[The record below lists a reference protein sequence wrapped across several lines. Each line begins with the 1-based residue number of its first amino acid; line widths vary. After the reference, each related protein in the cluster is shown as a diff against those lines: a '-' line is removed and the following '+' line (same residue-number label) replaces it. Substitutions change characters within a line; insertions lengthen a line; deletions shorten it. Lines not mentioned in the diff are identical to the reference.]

1 VAVAKKKRDFLKLVI
16 YSSFARNKRFVMEH
30 EEYREKTVDDVKER
44 VLELAKRRGF
54 LWPSYE
60 IYGGVAGLWD
70 YGPLGTLLKQKVEN
84 TWREIFVVGESALP
98 IDTPTIGVEEVFL
111 ASGHLSNFVDLI
123 VECVDCHVTLRAD
136 HVVNDYLRGKGV
148 AADLCEPDIA
158 EACVP
163 SRKKT
168 QELIDFYGITCPDCG
183 GPLGEV
189 SDFNLMFATHIGPGT
204 QRKGYLRP
212 ETAQGIFS
220 DFPRLLRFFRD
231 KLPFGV
237 AQIGKSFRNEIS
249 PRQGVIRLREFTQA
263 EIEVFVNPDKKVTH
277 PRFDE
282 VADAEIEILSR
293 DFAGRATIKA
303 ACDRGLIAH
312 QYLAYYVARCQEFFL
327 RVGVRESQLRFRQH
341 LPDEMAHYAVDCWD
355 AEGLTQLGWIELAGI
370 ADRTDYDLKQ
380 HERQSGVQMTVFVPY
395 AKPKSVERT
404 FVRPKMDFLGPSYK
418 DKAKQVVDYL
428 ATISD
433 PTGPLIFEGQEID
446 SRGYVIETATQAVL
460 GDYVTPHVIEP
471 SFGIDRT
478 IYTILEHV
486 YDEDTIDGERRI
498 VLRLPRRLAPIE
510 VAVFSLVKALN
521 QKAIEVFQL
530 LRAEGF
536 LVEYDDSGTIGR
548 RYRRHDE
555 IGTPFAVTIDH
566 ETIENGTVT
575 VRDRDTT
582 KQIRRPIT
590 SLAVTLREMLERG
603 FTASSH

>member
-1 VAVAKKKRDFLKLVI
+1 
-16 YSSFARNKRFVMEH
+16 MEH
-30 EEYREKTVDDVKER
+30 EEYREKTVDDLKER

-70 YGPLGTLLKQKVEN
+70 YGPLGTLLKQNVEN
-84 TWREIFVVGESALP
+84 AWREIFVVGEGAFP
-98 IDTPTIGVEEVFL
+98 IDTPTISVEEVFL

-123 VECVDCHVTLRAD
+123 VECVNCHVTLRAD
-136 HVVNDYLRGKGV
+136 HVVNDYLRDKGI
-148 AADLCEPDIA
+148 AADLCEPNIA

-231 KLPFGV
+231 RLPFGV

-263 EIEVFVNPDKKVTH
+263 EIEVFVNPDKKGVH

-282 VADAEIEILSR
+282 VADAEIEILSK
-293 DFAGRATIKA
+293 DFVGRATVKA

-355 AEGLTQLGWIELAGI
+355 AEGLTQHGWIELAGI

-380 HERQSGVQMTVFVPY
+380 HERQSGLQMTVFVPY
-395 AKPKSVERT
+395 AKPKSVERII
-404 FVRPKMDFLGPSYK
+404 VRPKMDFLGPKYK
-418 DKAKQVVDYL
+418 DKAKQVADYL
-428 ATISD
+428 AKIGD
-433 PTGPLIFEGQEID
+433 PNGPFMLEGQEID
-446 SRGYVIETATQAVL
+446 SRGYVIETATQEVL

-478 IYTILEHV
+478 VYTILEHA

-498 VLRLPRRLAPIE
+498 VLRLQRGIAPIE

-521 QKAIEVFQL
+521 EKAVEVFKI

-575 VRDRDTT
+575 IRDRDTT

-603 FTASSH
+603 FTASHVKTND

>member
-1 VAVAKKKRDFLKLVI
+1 
-16 YSSFARNKRFVMEH
+16 MEP
-30 EEYREKTVDDVKER
+30 EEYRENPVDDLKER
-44 VLELAKRRGF
+44 VMELAKRRGF

-84 TWREIFVVGESALP
+84 VWREIFVVGEGALP
-98 IDTPTIGVEEVFL
+98 IDTPTISVEEVFL
-111 ASGHLSNFVDLI
+111 ASGHLSNFVDLL
-123 VECVDCHVTLRAD
+123 VECVACHATFRAD
-136 HVVNDYLRGKGV
+136 HLVDEYLRSRGTT
-148 AADLCEPDIA
+148 ADLCEPDIT

-163 SRKKT
+163 SREKT

-189 SDFNLMFATHIGPGT
+189 HDFNLMFATHIGPGT
-204 QRKGYLRP
+204 RRKGYLRP

-231 KLPFGV
+231 RLPFAV
-237 AQIGKSFRNEIS
+237 AQLGKSFRNEIS

-263 EIEVFVNPDKKVTH
+263 EIEVFVNPGEKGVH

-282 VADAEIEILSR
+282 VANVEIEALSK
-293 DFAGRATIKA
+293 DFVDRVTVKA
-303 ACDRGLIAH
+303 ACDRGIIAH
-312 QYLAYYVARCQEFFL
+312 QYLAYYVARCKEFFL
-327 RVGVRESQLRFRQH
+327 RVGVRGSHLRFRQH

-355 AEGLTQLGWIELAGI
+355 AEGLTQHGWIELAGI

-380 HERQSGVQMTVFVPY
+380 HERQSGLQMAVFVPY
-395 AKPKSVERT
+395 AKPKSVKKT
-404 FVRPKMDFLGPSYK
+404 VIRPKMDFLGPKYK
-418 DKAKQVVDYL
+418 GNAKQVADYL

-433 PTGPLIFEGQEID
+433 PNGPFVFDGQEID
-446 SRGYVIETATQAVL
+446 PLGYEIEIVTESVL
-460 GDYVTPHVIEP
+460 GDFITPHVIEP

-478 IYTILEHV
+478 VYTILEHA

-498 VLRLPRRLAPIE
+498 VLRLPRGVAPIE

-521 QKAIEVFQL
+521 EKAVEVFHL
-530 LRAEGF
+530 LRAAGF
-536 LVEYDDSGTIGR
+536 LAEYDDSGTIGR

-575 VRDRDTT
+575 VRERDTT
-582 KQIRRPIT
+582 KQIRQPIA
-590 SLAVTLREMLERG
+590 SLAATLREMLECG
-603 FTASSH
+603 FAAPSP

>member
-1 VAVAKKKRDFLKLVI
+1 MQLDKG
-16 YSSFARNKRFVMEH
+16 H
-30 EEYREKTVDDVKER
+30 ENSIDDLKER

-70 YGPLGTLLKQKVEN
+70 YGPLGAILKHKVEN
-84 TWREIFVVGESALP
+84 AWREIFVVGEGALP

-123 VECVDCHVTLRAD
+123 VECVTCHTTLRAD
-136 HVVNDYLRGKGV
+136 HVVAEYLRSSGI

-168 QELIDFYGITCPDCG
+168 QELIDSYGITCPDCG
-183 GPLGEV
+183 GPLGKV
-189 SDFNLMFATHIGPGT
+189 HDFNLMFTTHIGPGT
-204 QRKGYLRP
+204 QRKAYLRP
-212 ETAQGIFS
+212 ETAQGIFA

-231 KLPFGV
+231 RLPFGV
-237 AQIGKSFRNEIS
+237 AQIGKSYRNEIS
-249 PRQGVIRLREFTQA
+249 PRQGIIRLREFTHA
-263 EIEVFVNPDKKVTH
+263 EIEVFVNPSEKSLH

-282 VADAEIEILSR
+282 VANVEIDILSK
-293 DFAGRATIKA
+293 DFVGRATIKA
-303 ACDRGLIAH
+303 ACDRDIIAH
-312 QYLAYYVARCQEFFL
+312 EYLAYHIARCQEFFL

-355 AEGLTQLGWIELAGI
+355 AEGLTQHGWIELAGI
-370 ADRTDYDLKQ
+370 ADRTDYDLRQ
-380 HERQSGVQMTVFVPY
+380 HERQSGLQMTVFVPY
-395 AKPKSVERT
+395 EKPESVERT
-404 FVRPKMDFLGPSYK
+404 IVRPKLDYLGPKYK

-433 PTGPLIFEGQEID
+433 PSGPVIFEGQDID
-446 SRGYVIETATQAVL
+446 PLGYTVETVTQSVL
-460 GDYVTPHVIEP
+460 GDFVTPHVIEP

-478 IYTILEHV
+478 VYTILEHA
-486 YDEDTIDGERRI
+486 YDEDTVDGERRI
-498 VLRLPRRLAPIE
+498 VLRLPHSLAPVE
-510 VAVFSLVKALN
+510 VAVFPLVKALAE
-521 QKAIEVFQL
+521 KAVEVFRL
-530 LRAEGF
+530 LRREGF

-566 ETIENGTVT
+566 ETVENGTVT

-582 KQIRRPIT
+582 KQVRRPIT
-590 SLAVTLREMLERG
+590 SLTVNLREMLKRG
-603 FTASSH
+603 FAASSP

>member
-1 VAVAKKKRDFLKLVI
+1 MQLDKGYEDSI
-16 YSSFARNKRFVMEH
+16 
-30 EEYREKTVDDVKER
+30 DDLKER

-70 YGPLGTLLKQKVEN
+70 YGPLGAILKHKVEN
-84 TWREIFVVGESALP
+84 VWREIFVVGEGALP
-98 IDTPTIGVEEVFL
+98 IDTPTIGVEELFL

-123 VECVDCHVTLRAD
+123 VECRNCHTALRAD
-136 HVVNDYLRGKGV
+136 HVVEEYLRGRGI

-168 QELIDFYGITCPDCG
+168 QELIDSYGITCPDCG
-183 GPLGEV
+183 GPLGKV
-189 SDFNLMFATHIGPGT
+189 HDFNLMFTTHIGPGT

-212 ETAQGIFS
+212 ETAQGIFA

-231 KLPFGV
+231 RLPFSV
-237 AQIGKSFRNEIS
+237 AQIGKSYRNEIS

-263 EIEVFVNPDKKVTH
+263 EIEVFVNPSEKSLH

-282 VADAEIEILSR
+282 VANAEIDMLSKN
-293 DFAGRATIKA
+293 FVGRATMKA
-303 ACDRGLIAH
+303 ACDRDIIAH
-312 QYLAYYVARCQEFFL
+312 EYLAYYIARCQEFFL

-355 AEGLTQLGWIELAGI
+355 AEGFTQHGWIELAGI

-380 HERQSGVQMTVFVPY
+380 HERQSGLQMTVFVPY
-395 AKPKSVERT
+395 EKPQSVERT
-404 FVRPKMDFLGPSYK
+404 IVRPKMDYLGPKYK
-418 DKAKQVVDYL
+418 DKAKQVADYL
-428 ATISD
+428 ATIDD
-433 PTGPLIFEGQEID
+433 PSGPIIFEGQDID
-446 SRGYVIETATQAVL
+446 PLGYTIETVTQSVL
-460 GDYVTPHVIEP
+460 GDFVTPHVIEP

-478 IYTILEHV
+478 VYTILEHA
-486 YDEDTIDGERRI
+486 YDEDTVDGERRI
-498 VLRLPRRLAPIE
+498 VLRLPHSLAPIE
-510 VAVFSLVKALN
+510 VAVFPLVKALN
-521 QKAIEVFQL
+521 EKAVEVFRL
-530 LRAEGF
+530 LRREGF

-548 RYRRHDE
+548 RYRRNDE

-566 ETIENGTVT
+566 ETVENGTVT

-582 KQIRRPIT
+582 KQVRRPIT
-590 SLAVTLREMLERG
+590 SLTVTLREMLKRG
-603 FTASSH
+603 FAQSFP

>member
-1 VAVAKKKRDFLKLVI
+1 MLLDEYHEK
-16 YSSFARNKRFVMEH
+16 SF
-30 EEYREKTVDDVKER
+30 DDLKER

-70 YGPLGTLLKQKVEN
+70 YGPLGAILKHKVEN
-84 TWREIFVVGESALP
+84 AWREIYVVGEGVLP

-123 VECVDCHVTLRAD
+123 VECVNCHTTLRAD
-136 HVVNDYLRGKGV
+136 HVVEEYLRSSGI
-148 AADLCEPDIA
+148 AADLCEPEIA

-168 QELIDFYGITCPDCG
+168 QELIDSCGITCPDCG
-183 GPLGEV
+183 GPLGNV
-189 SDFNLMFATHIGPGT
+189 HDFNLMFTTHIGPGT

-212 ETAQGIFS
+212 ETAQGIFA

-231 KLPFGV
+231 RLPFGV
-237 AQIGKSFRNEIS
+237 AQIGKSYRNESS
-249 PRQGVIRLREFTQA
+249 PRQGIIRLREFTQA
-263 EIEVFVNPDKKVTH
+263 EIEVFVNPSEKSHH

-282 VADAEIEILSR
+282 VTNVEINILSK
-293 DFAGRATIKA
+293 DFVGRATMKA
-303 ACDRGLIAH
+303 ACDRGIIAH
-312 QYLAYYVARCQEFFL
+312 EYLAYHIARCKEFFL

-355 AEGLTQLGWIELAGI
+355 AEGLTQHGWTELAGI

-380 HERQSGVQMTVFVPY
+380 HERQSGLQMTAFVPY
-395 AKPKSVERT
+395 EKPKSVERT
-404 FVRPKMDFLGPSYK
+404 IVRPKMDYLGPKYK
-418 DKAKQVVDYL
+418 DKAKQVAEYL
-428 ATISD
+428 TTISD
-433 PTGPLIFEGQEID
+433 PIGPIIFEGQDID
-446 SRGYVIETATQAVL
+446 PLGYTIETTTQSVL
-460 GDYVTPHVIEP
+460 GDFVTPHVIEP

-478 IYTILEHV
+478 VYTILEHA

-498 VLRLPRRLAPIE
+498 VLRLPRGLAPVE
-510 VAVFSLVKALN
+510 VAVFPLVKVLN
-521 QKAIEVFQL
+521 EKAVEVFRL
-530 LRAEGF
+530 LRREGF

-566 ETIENGTVT
+566 ETVENGTVT

-582 KQIRRPIT
+582 KQVRRPIA
-590 SLAVTLREMLERG
+590 SLTVTLREMCKRG
-603 FTASSH
+603 FAASSS